1 MSILPLTMGISA
13 AIFGGASLTA
23 LFLPR
28 GFMLG
33 YGSVL
38 MGGLIGLLSL
48 NFTGLLAAKFVGMG
62 MFASTLSTA

>member
-1 MSILPLTMGISA
+1 MGVSA
-13 AIFGGASLTA
+13 AMFGGASLLG

-38 MGGLIGLLSL
+38 MGGLSGLIGLNLA
-48 NFTGLLAAKFVGMG
+48 GLLAAKFLGVGI
-62 MFASTLSTA
+62 FASTLSTV